1 MAKVILKGLVPDDSP
16 IYQQALQIGGR
27 LTVPTQKAAEPIL
40 KKTTVRPKKKQ
51 PPSGGFFMRT
61 ELCCH
66 GVLTAGLMQ
75 YQSVVN
81 VNTVWN

>member
-40 KKTTVRPKKKQ
+40 KKKRVRPKKK
-51 PPSGGFFMRT
+51 
-61 ELCCH
+61 
-66 GVLTAGLMQ
+66 
-75 YQSVVN
+75 
-81 VNTVWN
+81 

>member
-27 LTVPTQKAAEPIL
+27 LTVSTQRAAEPIL
-40 KKTTVRPKKKQ
+40 KKKRVRPKKKS

-61 ELCCH
+61 DLFCH
-66 GVLTAGLMQ
+66 VVMTAGLMQ